1 MDLFDQTRL
10 NLFDC
15 PEQFFTKMC
24 FQFKNMPTTE
34 SREHQRGG
42 ARMDYRAHLTG
53 EIQHAQMPNIH
64 KRLHK
69 TKTKKVAWLK
79 MSCFCATERD
89 ATAYDKS

>member
-1 MDLFDQTRL
+1 M
-10 NLFDC
+10 
-15 PEQFFTKMC
+15 
-24 FQFKNMPTTE
+24 
-34 SREHQRGG
+34 G
-42 ARMDYRAHLTG
+42 YRAHLTG

-69 TKTKKVAWLK
+69 TKKVARLK